1 MTTESKPLST
11 SSAQF
16 TPQGTKPD
24 SVRKLGLGL
33 RTFPIFFFIAYL
45 SFTIFL
51 FAYGPWPYPVK
62 NGLPLYTYLALAHL
76 ALFTGYLS
84 AALGKPRGYFGKW
97 RIESILKLSVLVNL
111 VLLWPTLAF
120 RTGQWL
126 PNLKAAILDPGAAYG
141 QSNIARL
148 QAVPVVEYIRIFAGP
163 LLFWLLPLTIFYR
176 RRLKKRLLGLA
187 GLLIMGNVLTFVA
200 MGTNK
205 GIADTVL
212 LGIGLLLAG
221 HYAQIARISPQGK
234 RRLVIGG
241 SLVMALFLV
250 FFARGMATR
259 SGSGALYGYFSALQI
274 SADPE
279 NFMVRGLPASA
290 QVGIYGLTSYLT
302 QGYYALYLS
311 LKEPFI
317 PTFGVGHSMFLVNQ
331 VADLPGLAFVGRL
344 PFPMRIEKYGWNAY
358 GLWSS
363 IYPWIA
369 SDVSFPGTLLVVFII
384 GRLFAQTWLDTL
396 RGENPFAVAAFAQFL
411 IMLFYFPANNQVL
424 QSGESW
430 TAFVGTL
437 ILWRFTRRKYVLR

>member
-1 MTTESKPLST
+1 L
-11 SSAQF
+11 
-16 TPQGTKPD
+16 
-24 SVRKLGLGL
+24 RKFGFGL
-33 RTFPIFFFIAYL
+33 RTFPLFFFIAYL
-45 SFTIFL
+45 SFTVFL
-51 FAYGPWPYPVK
+51 FAYGPWPYPV
-62 NGLPLYTYLALAHL
+62 NDGLALYTFLFLVHL

-84 AALGKPRGYFGKW
+84 AAFGKPRGYFGKW
-97 RIESILKLSVLVNL
+97 RTEPIFKLSVLVNL

-126 PNLKAAILDPGAAYG
+126 PNLKAAILDPGAAYS
-141 QSNIARL
+141 QSQIVRF
-148 QAVPVVEYIRIFAGP
+148 QTVPVVEYIRILTGP
-163 LLFWLLPLTIFYR
+163 FIFWLLPLAIFYR
-176 RRLKKRLLGLA
+176 YRLKKGLFWLA
-187 GLLIMGNVLTFVA
+187 CLLIMGNALMFVT

-205 GIADTVL
+205 GIADIVL

-221 HYAQIARISPQGK
+221 HYAGIARISTQEK
-234 RRLVIGG
+234 RRFIIGG

-259 SGSGALYGYFSALQI
+259 SGSGPLHGYFTALQI

-279 NFMVRGLPASA
+279 NFIVRGLPPNA
-290 QVGIYGLTSYLT
+290 QVGVYGLTIYLT

-317 PTFGVGHSMFLVNQ
+317 PMFGIGHSMFLLNQ
-331 VADLPGLAFVGRL
+331 VADFPDLAFVGQL
-344 PFPMRIEKYGWNAY
+344 PFPMRIEKYSWNAY

-384 GRLFAQTWLDTL
+384 GRLLAQSWLDTL

-411 IMLFYFPANNQVL
+411 IVLFYFPANNQVA

-437 ILWRFTRRKYVLR
+437 ILWLVTRRKYVLR